1 MPVPSW
7 GDTVTVS
14 RVRALL
20 RRYRWRLADRFRP
33 HIPPASP
40 PSLKGKTR
48 LRIGFVVCEPAKW
61 GLGSLL
67 EHLQSDPAFDVG
79 FYPTLSDVHLRL
91 PRSARQEEYRQ
102 IRAFFAE
109 IGSIWG
115 DLYHSPTDRQI
126 PPDAINCD
134 IVFVQQ
140 PWGMQDLPR
149 RLAGRVRT
157 AYVHYGM
164 AVIKNDQMQFGL
176 PDFHPFLWRYFLPTQ
191 AHVDAINHSAGP
203 RPPKMCVTGHP
214 KFDAY
219 LRPALPRD
227 QCLSWPNLREAQRKR
242 VIFAPHHALEPGS
255 LQLGTFAWSGPAM
268 LQIAQAHPEIDFLLR
283 PHPNMALG
291 LSRSHVMNA
300 QEWQAYRTAWQA
312 LPNAAL
318 FEDTPYFDTFRSSDA
333 MVTDSGSFL
342 AEYLP
347 TEAPLIRLERVDA
360 APLNS
365 FGQTLAAG
373 FYTADNQADLE
384 TQFSELILEGKDP
397 LAQVRTGLVP
407 LLVPFAQPAADKIV
421 AELRSLM

>member
-1 MPVPSW
+1 
-7 GDTVTVS
+7 
-14 RVRALL
+14 
-20 RRYRWRLADRFRP
+20 
-33 HIPPASP
+33 
-40 PSLKGKTR
+40 
-48 LRIGFVVCEPAKW
+48 
-61 GLGSLL
+61 
-67 EHLQSDPAFDVG
+67 
-79 FYPTLSDVHLRL
+79 
-91 PRSARQEEYRQ
+91 
-102 IRAFFAE
+102 
-109 IGSIWG
+109 
-115 DLYHSPTDRQI
+115 
-126 PPDAINCD
+126 
-134 IVFVQQ
+134 
-140 PWGMQDLPR
+140 MQDLPR

-227 QCLSWPNLREAQRKR
+227 QCLSWPNPLAAQRKR

-300 QEWQAYRTAWQA
+300 QEWQAYRAAWQA

-347 TEAPLIRLERVDA
+347 TERPLIRLERVDA

-365 FGQTLAAG
+365 FGQTFAAG

-384 TQFSELILEGKDP
+384 TRFAELILEGKDP
-397 LAQVRTGLVP
+397 LAQTRADLVP
-407 LLVPFAQPAADKIV
+407 LLVPFALPAADKIV